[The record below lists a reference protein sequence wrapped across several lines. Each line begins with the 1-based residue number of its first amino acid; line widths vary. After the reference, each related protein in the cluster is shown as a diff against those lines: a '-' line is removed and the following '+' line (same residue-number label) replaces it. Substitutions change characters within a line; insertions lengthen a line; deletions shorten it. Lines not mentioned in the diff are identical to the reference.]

1 MDCEARLVQGRK
13 KEVKKLKGPLS
24 AFLLYYQLNIKELM
38 EENAN
43 ARGSELVKIASS
55 HWSELSE

>member
-1 MDCEARLVQGRK
+1 MECEAKLIQGRK
-13 KEVKKLKGPLS
+13 KEGNKLKGPLS

-43 ARGSELVKIASS
+43 ARGSELVKIASA
-55 HWSELSE
+55 HWG

>member
-1 MDCEARLVQGRK
+1 MECEAKLIKGKK
-13 KEVKKLKGPLS
+13 KEGKKLRGPLS

-38 EENAN
+38 EENTN

-55 HWSELSE
+55 HWS